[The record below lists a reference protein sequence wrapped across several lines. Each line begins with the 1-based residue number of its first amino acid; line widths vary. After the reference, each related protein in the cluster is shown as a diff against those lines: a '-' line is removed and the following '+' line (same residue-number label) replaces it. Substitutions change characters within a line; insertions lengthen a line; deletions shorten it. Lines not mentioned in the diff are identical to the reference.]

1 MTNNIKF
8 ILASQ
13 SPRRHELLAQT
24 GLSFTVET
32 RPVEEIFSN
41 DLQREEISE
50 YLAKL
55 KADAFAEVQSEEII
69 LTADT
74 IVWVENKALGKP
86 KNAKEAK
93 NMLQSLSGKPH
104 EVISSICL
112 KSKDFCHVFS
122 DITQVFFRELSSKE
136 IDYYINK
143 YQPFDKAGAYGI
155 QEWIG
160 AVGIEKI
167 IGSYNNVVGLPTEKL
182 FNELKKLGVYEL

>member
-1 MTNNIKF
+1 MIHNKKI

-13 SPRRHELLAQT
+13 SPRRQELLAQT
-24 GLSFTVET
+24 GITFEVET
-32 RPVEEIFSN
+32 RPVEENFPN
-41 DLQREEISE
+41 DLTREKISE

-55 KADAFAEVQSEEII
+55 KAEAFAGIHAEEII

-74 IVWVENKALGKP
+74 IVWYQNQALGKP
-86 KNAKEAK
+86 KNAEEAR
-93 NMLQSLSGKPH
+93 NMLQSLSGKSH
-104 EVISSICL
+104 EVITSVCL
-112 KSKDFCHVFS
+112 KNNTDYRVFS
-122 DITQVFFRELSSKE
+122 DITQVFFRKLSDKE
-136 IDYYINK
+136 IDYYISN

-182 FNELKKLGVYEL
+182 IYELKNIGIYEL

>member
-1 MTNNIKF
+1 MIHNKKI

-13 SPRRHELLAQT
+13 SPRRQELLAQT
-24 GLSFTVET
+24 GITFEVET
-32 RPVEEIFSN
+32 RPVEEIFPS
-41 DLQREEISE
+41 DLAREKISE

-55 KADAFAEVQSEEII
+55 KAEAFTDIHADEII

-74 IVWVENKALGKP
+74 IVWYQNQALGKP
-86 KNAKEAK
+86 KNADEAR
-93 NMLQSLSGKPH
+93 NMLQSLSGKSH
-104 EVISSICL
+104 EVITSVCL
-112 KSKDFCHVFS
+112 KSNTDYLVFS
-122 DITQVFFRELSSKE
+122 DITQVFFRKLSDKE
-136 IDYYINK
+136 IDYYISN

-182 FNELKKLGVYEL
+182 ICELKNIGIYEL

>member
-1 MTNNIKF
+1 MIHNKKI

-13 SPRRHELLAQT
+13 SPRRQELLAQT
-24 GLSFTVET
+24 GITFEVET
-32 RPVEEIFSN
+32 RPVEEIFSS
-41 DLQREEISE
+41 DLAREKISE

-55 KADAFAEVQSEEII
+55 KAEAFTDIHADEII

-74 IVWVENKALGKP
+74 IVWYQNQALGKP
-86 KNAKEAK
+86 KNAGEAR
-93 NMLQSLSGKPH
+93 NMLQSLSGKSH
-104 EVISSICL
+104 EVITSVCL
-112 KSKDFCHVFS
+112 KSNTDYLVFS
-122 DITQVFFRELSSKE
+122 DITQVFFRKLSDKE
-136 IDYYINK
+136 IDYYISN

-182 FNELKKLGVYEL
+182 ICELKNIGIYEL

>member
-1 MTNNIKF
+1 MIHNKKI

-13 SPRRHELLAQT
+13 SPRRQELLAQT
-24 GLSFTVET
+24 GIAFEVET
-32 RPVEEIFSN
+32 RPVEENFPN
-41 DLQREEISE
+41 DLTREKISE

-55 KADAFAEVQSEEII
+55 KAEAFTDIHADEII

-74 IVWVENKALGKP
+74 IVWHQNQALGKP
-86 KNAKEAK
+86 KNAEEAR
-93 NMLQSLSGKPH
+93 NMLQSLSGKSH
-104 EVISSICL
+104 EVITSVCL
-112 KSKDFCHVFS
+112 KSNTDYLVFS
-122 DITQVFFRELSSKE
+122 DITQVFFRKLSDKE
-136 IDYYINK
+136 IDYYISN

-182 FNELKKLGVYEL
+182 ICELKNIGIYEL

>member
-1 MTNNIKF
+1 MIHNKKI

-13 SPRRHELLAQT
+13 SPRRQELLAQT
-24 GLSFTVET
+24 GITFEVET
-32 RPVEEIFSN
+32 RPVEEIFPS
-41 DLQREEISE
+41 DLAREKISE

-55 KADAFAEVQSEEII
+55 KAEAFTDIHADEII

-74 IVWVENKALGKP
+74 IVWYQNQALGKP
-86 KNAKEAK
+86 KNAGEAR
-93 NMLQSLSGKPH
+93 NMLQSLSGKSH
-104 EVISSICL
+104 EVITSVCL
-112 KSKDFCHVFS
+112 KSNTDYLVFS
-122 DITQVFFRELSSKE
+122 DITQVFFRKLSDKE
-136 IDYYINK
+136 IDYYISN

-182 FNELKKLGVYEL
+182 ICELKNIGIYEL

>member
-1 MTNNIKF
+1 MIRNKKI

-13 SPRRHELLAQT
+13 SPRRQELLSQT
-24 GLSFTVET
+24 GITFEVET
-32 RPVEEIFSN
+32 RPVEENFPN
-41 DLQREEISE
+41 DLTREKISE

-55 KADAFAEVQSEEII
+55 KAEAFTDIHADKII

-74 IVWVENKALGKP
+74 IVWHQNQALGKP
-86 KNAKEAK
+86 KNTGEAR
-93 NMLQSLSGKPH
+93 NILHSLSGESH
-104 EVISSICL
+104 EVITSVCL
-112 KSKDFCHVFS
+112 KNNTDYRVFS
-122 DITQVFFRELSSKE
+122 DITQVFFRKLSDKE
-136 IDYYINK
+136 IDYYISN

-182 FNELKKLGVYEL
+182 IYELKNIGIYEL

>member
-1 MTNNIKF
+1 LIHNKKI

-13 SPRRHELLAQT
+13 SPRRQELLAQT
-24 GLSFTVET
+24 GITFEVET
-32 RPVEEIFSN
+32 RPVEENFPN
-41 DLQREEISE
+41 DLTREKISE

-55 KADAFAEVQSEEII
+55 KAEAFAGIHAEEII

-74 IVWVENKALGKP
+74 IVWHQNQALGKP
-86 KNAKEAK
+86 KNAEEAR
-93 NMLQSLSGKPH
+93 NMLQSLSGKSH
-104 EVISSICL
+104 EVITSVCL
-112 KSKDFCHVFS
+112 KSNTDYLVFS
-122 DITQVFFRELSSKE
+122 DITQVFFRKLSDKE
-136 IDYYINK
+136 IDYYISN

-182 FNELKKLGVYEL
+182 ICELKNIGIYEL

>member
-1 MTNNIKF
+1 MINNIKI

-13 SPRRHELLAQT
+13 SPRRQELLTQT
-24 GLSFTVET
+24 GISFTVET
-32 RPVEEIFSN
+32 RPVEEVFPN
-41 DLQREEISE
+41 NLQREEISE

-55 KADAFAEVQSEEII
+55 KADAFTDVQSDEII

-74 IVWVENKALGKP
+74 IVWAENKALGKP
-86 KNAKEAK
+86 KNAEEAK
-93 NMLQSLSGKPH
+93 NMLQSLSGKSH
-104 EVISSICL
+104 EVISSVYL

-167 IGSYNNVVGLPTEKL
+167 VGSYNNVVGLPSEKL
-182 FNELKKLGVYEL
+182 FSEFKKLGVYEL